1 MSQKIEFVPAGGQR
15 QQQRQQQQQQ
25 QRQQQQQQQQQILRT
40 CGRTLHLPNQAYP
53 GSECGLRINSR

>member
-40 CGRTLHLPNQAYP
+40 CGRTLHLPNQA
-53 GSECGLRINSR
+53 